1 MKTIN
6 IVLIVV
12 VMQKNNIQNIYF
24 GINTN
29 FVENGVGMIQRMT
42 YEDTKIMG
50 ILNEKTCKIN
60 IFL

>member
-29 FVENGVGMIQRMT
+29 FVENGVGMIQSMT
-42 YEDTKIMG
+42 YEDTKIIG
-50 ILNEKTCKIN
+50 ILNEKRCK
-60 IFL
+60 